1 MRIGK
6 YLDGFRVSF
15 GNGVD
20 TTRVMELRIAHALG
34 FPVVP
39 DVYMST
45 ARSGGDLFAGA
56 IAAMSEAEIWERV
69 SAVICAISAGI
80 SETELKED
88 ILNVNL
94 GMSSDLTNAARSGV
108 EMMSLDVEILRQCL
122 NVSSRKFVFISAA
135 TTPSFERA

>member
-1 MRIGK
+1 
-6 YLDGFRVSF
+6 
-15 GNGVD
+15 
-20 TTRVMELRIAHALG
+20 MELRIAHALG

-39 DVYMST
+39 DVYIKT

-56 IAAMSEAEIWERV
+56 MA
-69 SAVICAISAGI
+69 AISAAGI
-80 SETELKED
+80 WDNVFEVICVISFGMFDTESKED
-88 ILNVNL
+88 ILNENL

-122 NVSSRKFVFISAA
+122 NVSSRRFVFIKAA